1 MAAPARQLELYD
13 RPLPSPREQRPDLR
27 RSVRLV
33 APRCAE
39 CHAKQARYGFRDEEG
54 LSPPRTL
61 CFECFHRE
69 VMRRQ
74 EIAARLAR
82 CRKAAEAELPLDD
95 MRHQADVRRRRAQI
109 AARRALG
116 IR

>member
-1 MAAPARQLELYD
+1 MAAHARQLELYN
-13 RPLPSPREQRPDLR
+13 RPLPAPREQRSGLR
-27 RSVRLV
+27 RIVRLV
-33 APRCAE
+33 APLCAE

-69 VMRRQ
+69 IMRRQ

-82 CRKAAEAELPLDD
+82 CRNAAETELPLDD
-95 MRHQADVRRRRAQI
+95 VRHQADVRRRHAQI